1 MRLANP
7 AWLWLLLASVF
18 LCALI
23 IYAMLRQHGA
33 VRTFVGATLAPQFT
47 SSIPWMRRAFRGMLV
62 VLASALLA
70 VAVARPQWDPVETI
84 VERKGRDIV
93 FVVDVSRS
101 MLAQDLAP
109 NRLERAKIWIQDVV
123 GSLGGDRVSL
133 VAFAGT
139 SVVKCPLTLDHAF
152 FRLSLE
158 ELNPDAVSRGGTLI
172 GDAIRHTVSDVFHAD
187 EPPTD
192 GAAEVRHRDIILITD
207 GEDHESFPI
216 EAAKFAGQ
224 HGVRIIAIGLGSA
237 EGGARV
243 PGVEFNDQAVVSRL
257 DADTLTQ
264 VAASTPG
271 GAFLNVGTGNIN
283 LERVYADLISTAQQ
297 HDLGATTQLD
307 YREGFQAFVAAALVL
322 LFLEALVGNGKKPA
336 QIGRIDPGFPGA
348 TRTA

>member
-1 MRLANP
+1 MRLADP
-7 AWLWLLLASVF
+7 IWLWLLLASAF
-18 LCALI
+18 LGGVMI
-23 IYAMLRQHGA
+23 FAMLRQRRA
-33 VRTFVGATLAPQFT
+33 IRLFVGAALSPLLA
-47 SSIPWMRRAFRGMLV
+47 SNIPWKRRALRGVFV
-62 VLASALLA
+62 VLASAMLTLA
-70 VAVARPQWDPVETI
+70 IARPQWDPVQTV
-84 VERKGRDIV
+84 VERRGRDIA
-93 FVVDVSRS
+93 FVIDVSRS

-109 NRLERAKIWIQDVV
+109 SRLERAKIWIQDVV

-133 VAFAGT
+133 IAFAGT

-158 ELNPDAVSRGGTLI
+158 ELDPDAVSRGGTLI

-187 EPPTD
+187 EPGEDAIEET
-192 GAAEVRHRDIILITD
+192 RHRDIILITD

-237 EGGARV
+237 DGGARV
-243 PGVEFNDQAVVSRL
+243 PGVQYNDKAVVSRL

-271 GAFLNVGTGNIN
+271 GAFLNVGTGNID

-297 HDLGATTQLD
+297 HDLGVTTQLD
-307 YREGFQAFVAAALVL
+307 YREGFQAFLAAALIL
-322 LFLEALVGNGKKPA
+322 LFLEALVGDGKKPA
-336 QIGRIDPGFPGA
+336 QIDPFDSSPAGA
-348 TRTA
+348 ARSA